1 MPKSKARCPRRFSKV
16 TEYVTL
22 HEINPEIL
30 TPTVTR
36 IALNP
41 ASALIHTALLDTTE
55 IISLV
60 YLGRKNW
67 KAVTG

>member
-1 MPKSKARCPRRFSKV
+1 M